1 MEIGIIKMIQSL
13 RSSFFDSFFEAVTM
27 LGEEMVYI
35 LIFSVAYWC
44 FNKREAI
51 KMILIFLL
59 SAMVNNF
66 LKGVI
71 MRDRPVGVEGVFSL
85 REETATGSSMPSGHT
100 QLATTFYYYLILKF
114 KNRWVTIVGSILIVL
129 VALSRIYLGVHWPS
143 DVLVGIVVGIVTV
156 HLGIVLFKGY
166 SFKSL
171 LITLLVSNLL
181 LIPVITDDLVVSVA
195 LITGAIV
202 GVIVEEKYV
211 QFSTKTT
218 HIRQLVKVLIG
229 LVVVIVIKEGVKIIT
244 PDIHLFDYVRYLL
257 IGLWVSAGAPYVY
270 KLMKL

>member
-1 MEIGIIKMIQSL
+1 
-13 RSSFFDSFFEAVTM
+13 M

-35 LIFSVAYWC
+35 LIFSIAYWC

-114 KNRWVTIVGSILIVL
+114 RKKWVTIVGSVLIVL

-229 LVVVIVIKEGVKIIT
+229 LVVVILIKEGVKIIT

-270 KLMKL
+270 KLLKL